1 MGNYRIN
8 GTFRENKDEL
18 WPLPQ
23 TELNTN
29 KLIQKNNPGY

>member
-8 GTFRENKDEL
+8 GAFRKNKDDL

-29 KLIQKNNPGY
+29 KLIQENNPGY